1 MRWYILRTLLR
12 KEVNRQ
18 LANRGGIALAVLL
31 VVAALLM
38 TFFSSDGVQGG
49 SLLGGLETCFVDYGQ
64 EDAWIAHLRRN
75 VPPELRRRVLFR
87 NVSALADA
95 GTTLAYPP
103 GSGAIQVR
111 SENVGGQT
119 RYKVWLWHP
128 GQDSTSLAVYE
139 AWFWRESA
147 RFFQRE
153 AALVLEQSGQSTQA
167 ATQLPEIAQERTR
180 LSGGM
185 DLRSSVTTAL
195 VLFSL
200 FFSCVYLLPS
210 LMCEE
215 RERGVLL
222 AQALSP
228 ATPREILA
236 AKFLFYPVAGI
247 VLAAL
252 IAGIARPAV
261 LAQPFFWLVVTVAA
275 FGSLGIGL
283 TIACLAKTQRTAS
296 MGALC
301 YMLVVA
307 MLLFICQ
314 QGRIPG
320 VPQLA
325 VEYHCP
331 RMLHAVLG
339 DAVHWYHWFN
349 LAAAAVLAIG
359 WATLAAHLFR
369 KRGWQ

>member
-1 MRWYILRTLLR
+1 MRWYILRTLLH
-12 KEVNRQ
+12 KEVKRQ
-18 LANRGGIALAVLL
+18 LANRGGIALAALL
-31 VVAALLM
+31 VVATLLM
-38 TFFSSDGVQGG
+38 TFFSRDDGEGG
-49 SLLGGLETCFVDYGQ
+49 SLLGGVEHCFVDYGVA
-64 EDAWIAHLRRN
+64 DGWIGHLRAN
-75 VPPELRRRVLFR
+75 VPAELRRRVVFR
-87 NVSALADA
+87 HI
-95 GTTLAYPP
+95 GTNNHPGYTITYPP

-111 SENVGGQT
+111 TEYVGGQP

-128 GQDSTSLAVYE
+128 GSDSSSLASYE

-147 RFFQRE
+147 RYFQRE
-153 AALVLEQSGQSTQA
+153 AALVLEQSGQSGQG
-167 ATQLPEIAQERTR
+167 TQLSEIAQERTR
-180 LSGGM
+180 LTGGM
-185 DLRSSVTTAL
+185 DLRSSFTTAL

-228 ATPREILA
+228 ASPAEILA
-236 AKFLFYPVAGI
+236 AKFLFYPAAG
-247 VLAAL
+247 VGLAAL
-252 IAGIARPAV
+252 IAAIARPVV
-261 LAQPFFWLVVTVAA
+261 LLQPFFWLVVIVAA
-275 FGSLGIGL
+275 VGSLGIGL
-283 TIACLAKTQRTAS
+283 TIACLARTQRTAS

-301 YMLVVA
+301 YMLAVA

-320 VPQLA
+320 VPLA
-325 VEYHCP
+325 ALEYHCP

-339 DAVHWYHWFN
+339 DAVHWFHWLN
-349 LAAAAVLAIG
+349 LAAAAALAAGWAVLA
-359 WATLAAHLFR
+359 ATLFR